1 MLHLIYGLPGTGKT
15 TYLTEKI
22 KDDINCGQKAL
33 FIVPEQQTVEVERAM
48 ASLLPPSSQ
57 LIFEVVNFTRL
68 ANKIFRIYGGLSY
81 HYITAGMKELF
92 MWQTMKTLAPFL
104 KEFGGKSLKDLSMP
118 ATLLA
123 AISEFKAYDVAP
135 AKLEQISEAL
145 DEESSFKNKLH
156 DLSLIYSMYESMIRE
171 SYDDSSD
178 DLSKLAELLETR
190 NFFQGYHVYIDSFT
204 DFTAQEYRVL
214 KCILAQADEVYLSLS
229 SSGPL
234 ASDLFLSSVNETS
247 SRLKAL
253 VGEEKETVVLS
264 EFHRFSSPE
273 LTQIAS
279 NLWHFHVKGEDS
291 EDEPTESEA
300 LSLVRCSDAYS
311 EAKAATAQILSLVQD
326 QGYRYRDIAVIAR
339 NAESYR
345 GILDSELEK
354 AGIPFF
360 MSEKTDIITKPLISM
375 IFSVL
380 SIKAKNYRA
389 EDVITYAKTGLAGF
403 TPYETD
409 ILSTYV
415 NTWRIRGKQFTS
427 GEWTMNPDGFTE
439 TVSARGKAILE
450 TANSVRER
458 LVGRLE
464 PFFDELNKATCA
476 SDFCNALYRFLKNSG
491 VSESLKQYANRALD
505 EGDKK
510 EAAETASIFKAV
522 FGVLSDMTAAMGD
535 EEMDLEDFTA
545 ALHIVLGK
553 TEIGTIPTAAD
564 EVIVGSASTLR
575 ATGVRCAILLGLCEG
590 EFPMRV
596 SEKGLFTDKDRSLLE
611 SFGITLSGQSTKNA
625 ADELLYVY
633 RAMTLPSEK
642 LMLIYREKQTS
653 GGGQAPSLAFRRVAE
668 LFPNLKIT
676 SFDALSPISKIFDK
690 SSAFEAAP
698 SLKNTPY
705 YPSIRK
711 LLSSDPQYQNRMG
724 ILDASVTNTACHLE
738 EGTTAQLF
746 GDHLSLTQSQ
756 IEKYVSC
763 HFSYYCRYVL
773 KLRDA
778 KRASFDYSNIGTFIH
793 KVLEIFLKE
802 TGKDTI
808 DADRDMDKIRK
819 IIHREIE
826 EQSHLFIPK
835 NKESEG
841 RILHLLLRFY
851 RLASL
856 VAINLCRE
864 QKYSQFIS
872 KLYEVEF
879 GKNSKLGLEPPEL
892 GLSDGTTVRFSGKV
906 DRVDTYRRDGKMYIR
921 VVDYK
926 TGAKAF
932 SLDDIR
938 EGYSLQLLL
947 YLFAICDTSSEHF
960 RRLIGCENGDVLTPA
975 GALYISMA
983 IPRLKREVGDS
994 DADAFEAA
1002 SQEIKRSGLLL
1013 NDPETLHAMSN
1024 RMDPNVLA
1032 GVRVN
1037 AKDGSLKG
1045 SALTDE
1051 GSFTLLKEELGKTV
1065 CRIAEEIKSGN
1076 ACAYPSKHGGIL
1088 ACAYCEMKPF
1098 CRVDR
1103 MKASEKKEKENE
1115 T

>member
-22 KDDINCGQKAL
+22 KEDMQKGEKAL
-33 FIVPEQQTVEVERAM
+33 FIVPEQQTVEVERTM

-68 ANKIFRIYGGLSY
+68 ANKIFRLYGGLSY

-92 MWQTMKTLAPFL
+92 LWQTLKTLAPFL
-104 KEFGGKSLKDLSMP
+104 KEFGGKCVKDLSMP
-118 ATLLA
+118 STLLA
-123 AISEFKAYDVAP
+123 AISEFKSCDVSP
-135 AKLEQISEAL
+135 AKLEKIAEVL

-156 DLSLIYSMYESMIRE
+156 DLSLIYSMYDSTIRE

-190 NFFQGYHVYIDSFT
+190 NFFQGYRVYIDSFT
-204 DFTAQEYRVL
+204 DFTAQEFRVL

-234 ASDLFLSSVNETS
+234 SNELFLTS
-247 SRLKAL
+247 INDTASRLRAL
-253 VGEEKETVVLS
+253 VGENIETVVLS
-264 EFHRFSSPE
+264 DFHRFSNPE
-273 LTQIAS
+273 LTRIAS
-279 NLWHFHVKGEDS
+279 DLWHFHVKGEKQEEES
-291 EDEPTESEA
+291 TESDA

-311 EAKAATAQILSLVQD
+311 EAKAAATQILSLVQEHN
-326 QGYRYRDIAVIAR
+326 YRYRDIAVITR

-345 GILDSELEK
+345 GILDAEFEK

-360 MSEKTDIITKPLISM
+360 MSEKTDITTKPLISM
-375 IFSVL
+375 IFSTL
-380 SIKAKNYRA
+380 AIKLKNYRA
-389 EDVITYAKTGLAGF
+389 EDVIAYVKTGLAGF
-403 TPYETD
+403 TPYEIDT
-409 ILSTYV
+409 LSTYV
-415 NTWRIRGKQFTS
+415 NTWRIHGKQFTN

-439 TVSARGKAILE
+439 TVSPRGKAILE
-450 TANSVRER
+450 TANAVRER
-458 LVGRLE
+458 LVGHLS
-464 PFFDELNKATCA
+464 PFFSALDTATCA
-476 SDFCNALYRFLKNSG
+476 SDFCNALYHFLKNSG
-491 VSESLKQYANRALD
+491 TSETLKQYANRSLD

-510 EAAETASIFKAV
+510 EAAETASLFKAV
-522 FGVLSDMTAAMGD
+522 FGILSDITEAMGE
-535 EEMDLEDFTA
+535 EEMDLEDFTT
-545 ALHIVLGK
+545 ALHIVLGQ

-564 EVIVGSASTLR
+564 EVLIGSASTLR
-575 ATGVRCAILLGLCEG
+575 ATDIRCAILLGLCEG

-596 SEKGLFTDKDRSLLE
+596 NETGLFTDKDRSLLE
-611 SFGITLSGQSTKNA
+611 TFGITLSGQSAKNA
-625 ADELLYVY
+625 ANELLYVY
-633 RAMTLPSEK
+633 RSMTLPSEK
-642 LMLIYREKQTS
+642 LILVYREKQIS

-668 LFPNLKIT
+668 LFPNLKTIF
-676 SFDALSPISKIFDK
+676 FDTLSPDSKIFDK
-690 SSAFEAAP
+690 SSAFEAIA

-705 YPSIRK
+705 YPSIYK
-711 LLSSDPQYQNRMG
+711 LLANDAAYHPRMNV
-724 ILDASVTNTACHLE
+724 LNASVTNSSCQLE
-738 EGTTAQLF
+738 EGTTSLLF
-746 GDHLSLTQSQ
+746 DTRLTLTQSQ

-778 KRASFDYSNIGTFIH
+778 KRAAFDYSNIGTFIH
-793 KVLEIFLKE
+793 KVLELFLKE

-808 DADRDMDKIRK
+808 DADRDMDKIRA
-819 IIHREIE
+819 IIHREIQ

-835 NKESEG
+835 SKEAEG

-864 QKYSQFIS
+864 QKYSQFIP
-872 KLYEVEF
+872 KLYEAEF
-879 GKNSKLGLEPPEL
+879 GKNSKLGLTPPEIL
-892 GLSDGTTVRFSGKV
+892 LEDGTTVSFSGKV
-906 DRVDTYRRDGKMYIR
+906 DRVDTYRRDGKMYVR

-926 TGAKAF
+926 TGAKSF
-932 SLDDIR
+932 SLDDIK

-947 YLFAICDTSSEHF
+947 YLFAICDTSSKHF
-960 RRLIGCENGDVLTPA
+960 RRLIGCEEGDVLTPA

-983 IPRLKREVGDS
+983 LPRLKREENDS
-994 DADAFEAA
+994 DEDALEAA

-1013 NDPETLHAMSN
+1013 HDSEMLQAMSS
-1024 RMDPNVLA
+1024 RMDPHVLA

-1045 SALTDE
+1045 NALADE
-1051 GSFTLLKEELGKTV
+1051 NTFALLKEELGQTIY
-1065 CRIAEEIKSGN
+1065 RIAMEIRAGN
-1076 ACAYPSKHGGIL
+1076 ASAHPSKHGGVL

-1098 CRVDR
+1098 CRVDT

>member
-22 KDDINCGQKAL
+22 KNDIHRGQKAL
-33 FIVPEQQTVEVERAM
+33 FIVPEQQTVEAERTM

-57 LIFEVVNFTRL
+57 LLFEVVNFTRL

-92 MWQTMKTLAPFL
+92 MWQTLKALAPFL
-104 KEFGGKSLKDLSMP
+104 KEFSGKAIKDLSMP

-123 AISEFKAYDVAP
+123 AVSECKAYDVSP
-135 AKLEQISEAL
+135 AQLEQISNAL

-178 DLSKLAELLETR
+178 DLGKMADLLQTH
-190 NFFQGYHVYIDSFT
+190 NFFRGYHIYIDSFT
-204 DFTAQEYRVL
+204 DFTAQEIRVL
-214 KCILAQADEVYLSLS
+214 KCILAQADEVYISLA
-229 SSGPL
+229 SSGP
-234 ASDLFLSSVNETS
+234 AAKELFLTGVNETS
-247 SRLKAL
+247 TRLRTL
-253 VGEEKETVVLS
+253 VGENVETVILS
-264 EFHRFSSPE
+264 DFHRFSSPE
-273 LTQIAS
+273 LTRIAQD
-279 NLWHFHVKGEDS
+279 LWHFHVKGEKK
-291 EDEPTESEA
+291 EEAKTESDA
-300 LSLVRCSDAYS
+300 LALIRCTDAYT
-311 EAKAATAQILSLVQD
+311 EAKATAAQILSLVQEKN
-326 QGYRYRDIAVIAR
+326 YRFRDIAVIAR

-354 AGIPFF
+354 VGIPFF
-360 MSEKTDIITKPLISM
+360 MSEKTDITTKPLISM

-380 SIKAKNYRA
+380 AIKLKNYRT
-389 EDVITYAKTGLAGF
+389 EDVITYLKTGLAGF
-403 TPYETD
+403 TPYEID
-409 ILSTYV
+409 ILTTYV

-427 GEWTMNPDGFTE
+427 GEWTMNPDGFAE
-439 TVSARGKAILE
+439 TVSSRGKAILE
-450 TANSVRER
+450 TANTVRER
-458 LVGRLE
+458 LTESLD
-464 PFFDELNKATCA
+464 PFFSELDKASCA
-476 SDFCNALYRFLKNSG
+476 ADFCNALYGFLKASN
-491 VSESLKQYANRALD
+491 VSETLKQYANRALD

-510 EAAETASIFKAV
+510 EAAETASVFKAV
-522 FGVLSDMTAAMGD
+522 FSVLSDITAVMGR

-564 EVIVGSASTLR
+564 EVLIGSASTLR
-575 ATGVRCAILLGLCEG
+575 ATDVRCAILLGLCEG

-596 SEKGLFTDKDRSLLE
+596 SEKGLFSDKDRALLE
-611 SFGITLSGQSTKNA
+611 SFGVTLSGQSAKDA

-642 LMLIYREKQTS
+642 LVLIYREKQIS

-668 LFPNLKIT
+668 LFPNLQT
-676 SFDALSPISKIFDK
+676 FSFDSLSPSNKLFDK
-690 SSAFEAAP
+690 ASAFEAAA

-705 YPSIRK
+705 YPSILE
-711 LLSSDPQYQNRMG
+711 LLSSDPSYQNRMG
-724 ILDASVTNTACHLE
+724 ILNASVTNAFCRLEKGTAD
-738 EGTTAQLF
+738 TLF
-746 GDHLSLTQSQ
+746 GERFTLTQSQ

-773 KLRDA
+773 KLRETG
-778 KRASFDYSNIGTFIH
+778 RASFDYSNIGTFIH

-802 TGKDTI
+802 TGKNTI
-808 DADRDMDKIRK
+808 DADRDMDKIRE

-864 QKYSQFIS
+864 QKYSQFVS
-872 KLYEVEF
+872 KLYEAEF
-879 GKNSKLGLEPPEL
+879 GKNSKLGLAPPEL
-892 GLSDGTTVRFSGKV
+892 RLGDGSTVSFSGKV
-906 DRVDTYRRDGKMYIR
+906 DRVDTYRKDGKMYIR
-921 VVDYK
+921 VIDYK
-926 TGAKAF
+926 TGAKSF
-932 SLDDIR
+932 SLDDIK
-938 EGYSLQLLL
+938 EGYNLQLLL
-947 YLFAICDTSSEHF
+947 YLFAICDTKSEQF
-960 RRLIGCENGDVLTPA
+960 RHLIGCEDGDILTPA

-983 IPRLKREVGDS
+983 IPRLKRETTDN
-994 DADAFEAA
+994 DDDTLEAA
-1002 SQEIKRSGLLL
+1002 SREIKRSGLLL
-1013 NDPETLHAMSN
+1013 NDSETLQAMSS
-1024 RMDPNVLA
+1024 RMDENVLA

-1051 GSFTLLKEELGKTV
+1051 NTFAILKEELGQIV

-1076 ACAYPSKHGGIL
+1076 ANATPTKRGGVL
-1088 ACAYCEMKPF
+1088 ACAYCEMKSF
-1098 CRVDR
+1098 CRVDK

-1115 T
+1115 V